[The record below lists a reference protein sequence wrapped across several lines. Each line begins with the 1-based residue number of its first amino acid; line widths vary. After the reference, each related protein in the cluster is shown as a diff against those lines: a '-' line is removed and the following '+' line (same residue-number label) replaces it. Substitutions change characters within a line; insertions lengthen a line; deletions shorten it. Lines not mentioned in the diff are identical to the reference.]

1 MKYWTCSLF
10 RRHNSSGALAGRKSS
25 GLPSPIR
32 DVGPRMKGEYDIMYA
47 TRKDNDTLRLDLLE
61 HIVRC
66 PLFRSKGQ
74 VIQ

>member
-1 MKYWTCSLF
+1 
-10 RRHNSSGALAGRKSS
+10 
-25 GLPSPIR
+25 
-32 DVGPRMKGEYDIMYA
+32 MKGEYDIMYA